1 MGEHLKI
8 IEYPL
13 ILLFII
19 SGAIFLI
26 STNDL
31 ISIFLSIE
39 LQSYGL
45 YILSTIYRNSEL
57 STTGGLMYFLLG
69 GLSSCFI
76 LLGTGLIYANSG
88 STSLDG
94 LYIIT
99 SISDISS
106 TDLWYKPY
114 YINLSLV
121 IFTIGFLFKV
131 SAAPFHFW
139 SPDVYDAIPT
149 IVTTFVALIA
159 KVSIFILL
167 LQLVYYTNNS
177 FTEMSWTF
185 ILLLSSLFSLIVGTV
200 VGLTQFRIKR
210 LFAYSTIS
218 HVGFILLALSITT
231 IESIQAFIFYLM
243 QYSISNL
250 NAFIILVTMGFSFY
264 FYVTENKEHKELLD
278 KNNSPAL
285 RCRKPL
291 QWELWPNS
299 GDLQN
304 FLIPSFNRKILSGW
318 INHSCMVIT
327 RIMIERLVDYRGS
340 KSDLKKSVKEQRVDG
355 HKCVKLTHL
364 RYALMGFERNYPIR
378 ILSKHLITSTR
389 SYTCSTNL
397 SRNLPNNLNPW
408 YLTGFSDGE
417 SNFTVRI
424 FQSNLVKVGWIVQPV
439 FQIGLHKKD
448 LSLLENIKAYLGVGE
463 IYHKET
469 SCNYMVQS
477 SRDLIV
483 VVNHF
488 EKYPLLT
495 KKFEDFKLFSQ
506 IVTLVN
512 RKEHLTVSGL
522 QTIISLKASMN
533 LGLPTTLKVAFP
545 DLTPAIRPTR
555 SNEQL
560 NLKIDPYWMVGFT
573 AAEGCFSIRITKSL
587 TTKIGYQVQLRYQIT
602 QHSIDKVFM
611 HTLDKFWGCGKVFLR
626 FRENKVDFQI
636 LKFRDL
642 CEKVLPLFQSTDLQ
656 GVKSKDFAD
665 FCKAIEIIKKK
676 EHLTAE
682 GLDKLRALKQGMNR
696 GRL

>member
-1 MGEHLKI
+1 M
-8 IEYPL
+8 
-13 ILLFII
+13 
-19 SGAIFLI
+19 
-26 STNDL
+26 
-31 ISIFLSIE
+31 
-39 LQSYGL
+39 
-45 YILSTIYRNSEL
+45 
-57 STTGGLMYFLLG
+57 
-69 GLSSCFI
+69 
-76 LLGTGLIYANSG
+76 
-88 STSLDG
+88 
-94 LYIIT
+94 
-99 SISDISS
+99 
-106 TDLWYKPY
+106 
-114 YINLSLV
+114 
-121 IFTIGFLFKV
+121 
-131 SAAPFHFW
+131 
-139 SPDVYDAIPT
+139 DVYDAIPT
-149 IVTTFVALIA
+149 IVTTFVAIIA
-159 KVSIFILL
+159 KISIFILL
-167 LQLVYYTNNS
+167 LEIVY
-177 FTEMSWTF
+177 FTSNYFSETSSSLNWTF
-185 ILLLSSLFSLIVGTV
+185 GLLMSSFLSLIIGTV

-218 HVGFILLALSITT
+218 HVGFILLALSITS

-250 NAFIILVTMGFSFY
+250 NVFIILVTMGFSFY

-318 INHSCMVIT
+318 TNHSCMVIT
-327 RIMIERLVDYRGS
+327 RIMIERLMDYRGS
-340 KSDLKKSVKEQRVDG
+340 KSDFFKSVKEQRVDG
-355 HKCVKLTHL
+355 HKCVSLIHL

-389 SYTCSTNL
+389 SYTSSTNL
-397 SRNLPNNLNPW
+397 SRNLPNNLNPL

-424 FQSNLVKVGWIVQPV
+424 FQSNLVKVGWTVQPV

-477 SRDLIV
+477 LRDLIV

-495 KKFEDFKLFSQ
+495 KKLEDFKLFSQ

-512 RKEHLTVSGL
+512 RKEHLTASGL

-533 LGLPTTLKVAFP
+533 LGLPTALKVAFP
-545 DLTPAIRPTR
+545 DLTPAIRPIR

-560 NLKIDPYWMVGFT
+560 LNSNIDPYWMVGFT

-587 TTKIGYQVQLRYQIT
+587 TTKTGYQVQLRYQIT

-611 HTLDKFWGCGKVFLR
+611 YSLEKFWGCGKVFLR

-642 CEKVLPLFQSTDLQ
+642 CEKVLPLFQSIGLQ
-656 GVKSKDFAD
+656 GVKYLDFAD

-676 EHLTAE
+676 EHLTDE
-682 GLDKLRALKQGMNR
+682 GLDKLRVLKQGMNR

>member
-1 MGEHLKI
+1 M
-8 IEYPL
+8 
-13 ILLFII
+13 
-19 SGAIFLI
+19 
-26 STNDL
+26 
-31 ISIFLSIE
+31 
-39 LQSYGL
+39 
-45 YILSTIYRNSEL
+45 
-57 STTGGLMYFLLG
+57 

-76 LLGTGLIYANSG
+76 LLGTSLLYANSG
-88 STSLDG
+88 TTNMDG
-94 LYIIT
+94 LYVIT
-99 SISDISS
+99 SISDSIGGSS
-106 TDLWYKPY
+106 WYKSY
-114 YINLSLV
+114 YINFSLL
-121 IFTIGFLFKV
+121 IFSIGFLFKV

-149 IVTTFVALIA
+149 IVTTFVAIVA
-159 KVSIFILL
+159 KISIFILL
-167 LQLVYYTNNS
+167 LEIVYFTSNS
-177 FTEMSWTF
+177 FSGEGLNWTF
-185 ILLLSSLFSLIVGTV
+185 GLLMSSFLSLIIGTV

-327 RIMIERLVDYRGS
+327 RIMIERLMDYRGS

-355 HKCVKLTHL
+355 HKCVSLIHL

-389 SYTCSTNL
+389 SYTSTNL

-463 IYHKET
+463 IYHKQT

-477 SRDLIV
+477 LRDLIV

-488 EKYPLLT
+488 KKHPLLT

-545 DLTPAIRPTR
+545 DLTPAIRPMR

-560 NLKIDPYWMVGFT
+560 LNSNIDPYWMVGFT

-611 HTLDKFWGCGKVFLR
+611 NSLGNFWGCGKVFLR

-642 CEKVLPLFQSTDLQ
+642 CEKVIPLFQSIDLQ

-682 GLDKLRALKQGMNR
+682 GLDKLRVLKQGMNR